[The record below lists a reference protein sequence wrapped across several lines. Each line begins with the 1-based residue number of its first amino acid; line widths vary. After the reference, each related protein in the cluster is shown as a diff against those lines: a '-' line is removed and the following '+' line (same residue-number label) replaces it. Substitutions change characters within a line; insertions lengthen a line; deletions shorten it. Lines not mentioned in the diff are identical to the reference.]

1 MEGERRRERDI
12 VNQFKSY
19 KKMWRP
25 QASNGYRRKR
35 ATQAKALSYK
45 KWRQRAM
52 ATTTDTDAHG
62 DVKMDEEE
70 VAIEGEEEHEGAS
83 VLATL

>member
-1 MEGERRRERDI
+1 
-12 VNQFKSY
+12 
-19 KKMWRP
+19 
-25 QASNGYRRKR
+25 
-35 ATQAKALSYK
+35 
-45 KWRQRAM
+45 M

-70 VAIEGEEEHEGAS
+70 VAVEGEEEHEGAS